1 MGTGYVKSIVH
12 VILVVSGSLEQVS
25 KRWEVTSSGGESL
38 MCSWIT
44 CSLGELDQEQP
55 SNPMGVLLDYASR
68 CGNCFM
74 MCIFEVELS
83 RVQSTHW
90 ACAIMVDACNRNK
103 GDVKAPTLR
112 FHEVCEYHLF
122 LYVVSNRCMMFL
134 VLSMDV

>member
-1 MGTGYVKSIVH
+1 MGYVKSICH

-55 SNPMGVLLDYASR
+55 SNPMGVLLDDGSS
-68 CGNCFM
+68 CGNCC
-74 MCIFEVELS
+74 MCVFELELS

-90 ACAIMVDACNRNK
+90 ACAIII
-103 GDVKAPTLR
+103 
-112 FHEVCEYHLF
+112 
-122 LYVVSNRCMMFL
+122 
-134 VLSMDV
+134 